1 MIVEEIMNKNVVTL
15 KPTNTILDA
24 INMMRSHRI
33 RHIPITNDQKEVVGI
48 VTERDVKDAA
58 PSIFQREDRE
68 KELLKPLELIMSK
81 DVIVGHPLDFVEET
95 AALFYDRN
103 IGCLPIIKE
112 NKIVGII
119 SETDLLYTLVEL
131 TGALQP
137 GSQIEVRVRNKA
149 GALYEVA
156 GILRKNNTNIHSVL
170 VYPDR
175 ENEHYK
181 ILTFRVQTMNPLN
194 VIEDLKKEGLE
205 VRWPNSPGIKA

>member
-15 KPTNTILDA
+15 KPTDTILDA
-24 INMMRSHRI
+24 IKIMRGHRI
-33 RHIPITNDQKEVVGI
+33 RHIPITNAQKEVVGI
-48 VTERDVKDAA
+48 ISDRDVKDAA
-58 PSIFQREDRE
+58 PSIFQQEDRDH
-68 KELLKPLELIMSK
+68 ELLKPLELIMSK

-103 IGCLPIIKE
+103 IGCLPIVKE
-112 NKIVGII
+112 NKLVGII

-149 GALYEVA
+149 GALYEVT
-156 GILRKNNTNIHSVL
+156 GILRKNNVNIHSVL

-175 ENEHYK
+175 ENEQYK

-205 VRWPNSPGIKA
+205 VRWPNSPGINA